1 MIQLNKVRFNIFY
14 VTFILLNFVFN
25 ILLSQNLTQTKN
37 RIQILSSEE
46 FHGRGY
52 VFDGADKSGE
62 YIANELRIIGVK
74 TFKESYFQSFAYPVN
89 TFPEDGYVKLNDKKL
104 IPGKDYLIGPSSP
117 KISKKYEIFLPDSI
131 LLNDTIKFEEILRQS
146 DFKNKA
152 LVIDYFKTENIDIK
166 KYYIRKMMYN
176 KDFGCIVEL
185 IPDELMWSVSR
196 FVQTYPVVKIKRES
210 FDFKSK
216 NLKVK
221 IKSKYEQV
229 FWAKNLIGYIPG
241 ETDRYIVFTAH
252 YDHLGRMGKSVYF
265 PGAQDNASGVA
276 MLLDLA
282 EYYSKN
288 PQKHSIAFMFF
299 YGEEAG
305 LLGSRF
311 YTQYPLFPL
320 EKIDFL
326 INLDLVGTG
335 DEGITVVN
343 GTEQEYAD
351 YMKTLNEIN
360 DKLDLL
366 PQIKERGKSSNSDHA
381 PFNDK
386 GVKGV
391 FIYTLGGKTY
401 YHSPKDKPET
411 LTFSGYESLFKLLTE
426 FVLRIENQ

>member
-1 MIQLNKVRFNIFY
+1 MIKFNKKHFNVFF
-14 VTFILLNFVFN
+14 VTFLLLNF
-25 ILLSQNLTQTKN
+25 ILKVTLSQNLAQTKS
-37 RIQILSSEE
+37 RVQILSSEE

-52 VFDGADKSGE
+52 VFEGADKSAE
-62 YIANELRIIGVK
+62 YISNELRNIGVK
-74 TFKESYFQSFAYPVN
+74 AFKESYFQVFGYSVN
-89 TFPEDGYVKLNDKKL
+89 TFPDDGYVKLNRQKL
-104 IPGKDYLIGPSSP
+104 LPGKDYLFGPSSP

-131 LLNDTIKFEEILRQS
+131 LLNDTIKFEEMLRES
-146 DFKNKA
+146 EFKNYA
-152 LVIDYFKTENIDIK
+152 LIIDYLKTKNLDIK

-196 FVQTYPVVKIKRES
+196 FVQTYPVIKIQRGS

-216 NLKVK
+216 RLK
-221 IKSKYEQV
+221 IKINSKYFPV
-229 FWAKNLIGYIPG
+229 FAAKNVIGYIPG
-241 ETDRYIVFTAH
+241 ETDRFIVFTAH

-282 EYYSKN
+282 DYYSKN
-288 PQKHSIAFMFF
+288 PPKHSIAFIFF
-299 YGEEAG
+299 FGEEAG

-311 YTQYPLFPL
+311 YTQYPFFPL

-343 GTEQEYAD
+343 GAEEEYEE
-351 YMKTLNEIN
+351 YMRILNEIN
-360 DKLDLL
+360 NELDLL
-366 PQIKERGKSSNSDHA
+366 PQINKRGKSVNSDHA

-386 GVKGV
+386 GVKGI
-391 FIYTLGGKTY
+391 FIYSMGGKTY

-411 LTFSGYESLFKLLTE
+411 LTFAGYESLFKLLTE
-426 FVLRIENQ
+426 FVLRIENK

>member
-366 PQIKERGKSSNSDHA
+366 PKIKERGKSSNSDHA